1 MTDYMGRKS
10 LQKVYNNLLESLINR
25 DFLAAAQAA
34 VEE

>member
-10 LQKVYNNLLESLINR
+10 LQIVYNILLESLINR
-25 DFLAAAQAA
+25 EIFAAAQAA